1 MSVRN
6 MNKLL
11 ELVKAFEC
19 ECEKHEQVVGGVFL
33 CTYAKIKTPLEVL
46 PFGDKKQF
54 ECNLYKD

>member
-19 ECEKHEQVVGGVFL
+19 ECENHEVVWGVFL

-46 PFGDKKQF
+46 PFGDKKQI
-54 ECNLYKD
+54 ECNSYKD